1 MTRGGIPFFSRYPH
15 RVAVEGP
22 GDLAAGDIFHL
33 VPGWSSVSKDRIPMA
48 MNDTLFNLAR
58 KSLQHEAVTLL
69 ELGLKN
75 HQGRFTEQSVIQ
87 SHF

>member
-1 MTRGGIPFFSRYPH
+1 M
-15 RVAVEGP
+15 AVEGP
-22 GDLAAGDIFHL
+22 GNLAAGDIFHL
-33 VPGWSSVSKDRIPMA
+33 VPGWSVCKDRIPMA
-48 MNDTLFNLAR
+48 MDDTLFNLAR